1 MFILY
6 SNAITNRELF
16 ELSLDILTKI
26 QNKIDTVLNNIYW
39 LGHLV
44 LILTIL
50 NLSRPGRETEEAPF
64 LSQNRRD

>member
-1 MFILY
+1 MPFI
-6 SNAITNRELF
+6 NRELI

-50 NLSRPGRETEEAPF
+50 YLSRPDRETEEAPF